1 MRNVKRNIADKIN
14 AFRWHKCRPR
24 INGYVMQ
31 NVIGNIT
38 NTPFIGVNAIARISI
53 SDQVEDNIK
62 NNQMKNIRD
71 KINVNFV
78 RDQMDNNLN

>member
-1 MRNVKRNIADKIN
+1 MRNVKLNITDKIN
-14 AFRWHKCRPR
+14 AFRWYKCRPR

-38 NTPFIGVNAIARISI
+38 NPFIGVSAIARISI

-62 NNQMKNIRD
+62 NK
-71 KINVNFV
+71 
-78 RDQMDNNLN
+78 

>member
-38 NTPFIGVNAIARISI
+38 NTFIGVSAIARISI

-71 KINVNFV
+71 KINVKFV
-78 RDQMDNNLN
+78 RDDVVEIT